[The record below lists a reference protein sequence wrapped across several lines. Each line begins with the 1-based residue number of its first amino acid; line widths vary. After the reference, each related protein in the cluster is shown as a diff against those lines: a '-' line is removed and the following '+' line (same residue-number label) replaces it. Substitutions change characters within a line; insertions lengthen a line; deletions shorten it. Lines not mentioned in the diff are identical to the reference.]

1 MLNAK
6 VYSFM
11 NTVLVICININLH
24 DCDDVDSWK
33 IQKKCKYFVLFSA
46 LCSIPIMMK
55 WGIFVDDMTN
65 IICTKL
71 QIICTCKYKFKLCI
85 FAQEFTYIIYI
96 KFPNHWEKI
105 FFQFPLIKHKNCA
118 LRTCFSTDIKYL
130 CQHTGIFF
138 HFLFYRRRFF

>member
-46 LCSIPIMMK
+46 LCSIPIMTK
-55 WGIFVDDMTN
+55 WGIFVQSYKSFVLVN
-65 IICTKL
+65 INLNYASLLRNSHTSFISSL
-71 QIICTCKYKFKLCI
+71 QIIGRRF
-85 FAQEFTYIIYI
+85 
-96 KFPNHWEKI
+96 